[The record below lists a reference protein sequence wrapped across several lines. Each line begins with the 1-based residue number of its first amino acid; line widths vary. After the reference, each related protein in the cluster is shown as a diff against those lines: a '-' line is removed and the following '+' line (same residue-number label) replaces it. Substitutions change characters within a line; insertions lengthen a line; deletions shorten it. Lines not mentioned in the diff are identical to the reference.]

1 MNSTYE
7 YIKSDGTKGTYTLK
21 DKITLEEKALFVT
34 GVAGVVV
41 SKDLGY
47 VSLLDD
53 VVFNYALIRY
63 FTDIKIP
70 EGQNLSQTE
79 EFCENNKE
87 VIDRIVKT
95 IGDETYSSLVD
106 SCYKAIEYRKTAA
119 YPLLEKINDV
129 LEEMAEISAS
139 SDILSALTSELS

>member
-1 MNSTYE
+1 MNNTYE
-7 YIKSDGTKGTYTLK
+7 YTKSDGTKGTYTLK
-21 DKITLEEKALFVT
+21 NKINLEEKALFIT

-53 VVFNYALIRY
+53 TVFNYALIRY

-70 EGQNLSQTE
+70 EEQNLSQIE
-79 EFCENNKE
+79 EFCENNKD
-87 VIDRIVKT
+87 VIERITET
-95 IGDETYSSLVD
+95 IGNETYNNLVD

-129 LEEMAEISAS
+129 LEEIAKISAS
-139 SDILSALTSELS
+139 SDILNVLTSELS